1 MTSFADFQA
10 YYLRKIW
17 RTGDAE
23 LTEDLPSLIREAES
37 RIKRDL
43 RDWTL
48 ATTASFEIF
57 NGNAFTLPGDFREL
71 ISASLNGAPLL
82 TSIPVTQ
89 LHRNKYDIEGPLLGG
104 SYSIVGRKL
113 LVRGEASTVIPGA
126 LSMTY
131 FMDLIPYELEPEI
144 PFYDLHQDFYIAALN
159 VFAYDYIREFELK
172 SMNEETY
179 NVLLDSMIR
188 NSNYAR
194 FPSGQLSLS
203 IPRRTV

>member
-17 RTGDAE
+17 REGDAD
-23 LTEDLPSLIREAES
+23 LTNDLPKLVREAES

-48 ATTASFEIF
+48 ATTANLELTS
-57 NGNAFTLPGDFREL
+57 GNVFTLPGDFREL
-71 ISASLNGAPLL
+71 ISGSVNGHPLRS
-82 TSIPVTQ
+82 SIPATQ
-89 LHRNKYDIEGPLLGG
+89 LHRNKYDVEGPLIGD
-104 SYSIVGRKL
+104 SYSIMGRTL
-113 LVRGEASTVIPGA
+113 MVRGEASAIIPGN
-126 LSMTY
+126 LSITY
-131 FMDLIPYELEPEI
+131 FMDLVPYELEPAN

-172 SMNEETY
+172 AMNEEAY
-179 NVLLDSMIR
+179 NTLLDSMIR

-194 FPSGQLSLS
+194 FPSGQLVMPT
-203 IPRRTV
+203 PRRVV